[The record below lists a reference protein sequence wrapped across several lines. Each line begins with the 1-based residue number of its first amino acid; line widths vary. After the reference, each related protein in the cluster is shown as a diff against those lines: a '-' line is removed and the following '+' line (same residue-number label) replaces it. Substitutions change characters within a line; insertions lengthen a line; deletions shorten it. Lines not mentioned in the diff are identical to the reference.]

1 MLVVESG
8 IPLVSIELE
17 GFPVLFKNPVSFH
30 VTHLRVFFAPFS
42 GGILLFSS
50 HGYKKGA
57 FFSIQRI
64 LGFQNYV
71 TKKNKVLSLKP
82 AEKWD
87 AFSLHV

>member
-42 GGILLFSS
+42 AGDLTLF
-50 HGYKKGA
+50 
-57 FFSIQRI
+57 F
-64 LGFQNYV
+64 
-71 TKKNKVLSLKP
+71 P
-82 AEKWD
+82 
-87 AFSLHV
+87 